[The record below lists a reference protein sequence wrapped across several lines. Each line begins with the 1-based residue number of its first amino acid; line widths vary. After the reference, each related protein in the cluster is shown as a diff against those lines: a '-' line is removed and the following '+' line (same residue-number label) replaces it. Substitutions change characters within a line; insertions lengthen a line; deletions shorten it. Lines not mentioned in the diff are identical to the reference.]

1 MISAAASS
9 KPAHE
14 GSAFEVRLSLKEGYQ
29 FSVDFE
35 PPIASLEVDEYP
47 PIGAGHGPNPSR
59 LLATAIGH
67 CLASSFLFCAR
78 KARIEVP
85 ALTVKVSGTTVRNER
100 GRWRVGGLSV
110 QLVPRVAEGDR
121 QRLSRCL
128 EIFEDFCVVTQ
139 SVRQGLPVAVEVAA
153 QA

>member
-9 KPAHE
+9 QPTAE
-14 GSAFEVRLSLKEGYQ
+14 GSAFEVRLSLKQDYQ
-29 FSVDFE
+29 FSVEFE
-35 PPIASLEVDEYP
+35 PPIPGLEVDEYP

-85 ALTVKVSGTTVRNER
+85 ALTVRVEGTTVRNER
-100 GRWRVGGLSV
+100 GRWRVGRMSV
-110 QLVPRVAEGDR
+110 QLVPRVSEADR
-121 QRLSRCL
+121 SRLARCL

-139 SVRQGLPVAVEVAA
+139 SVRQGLPVAVEVAP
-153 QA
+153 QT

>member
-1 MISAAASS
+1 MTSPAASS
-9 KPAHE
+9 QPAQE
-14 GSAFEVRLSLKEGYQ
+14 GSGFEVRLNLEEGYR

-67 CLASSFLFCAR
+67 CLASSFLFCVR

-85 ALTVKVSGTTVRNER
+85 ALTVEVSGRTVRNER
-100 GRWRVGGLSV
+100 GRWRVAGLRARLIPQV
-110 QLVPRVAEGDR
+110 NQADR
-121 QRLSRCL
+121 ERLGRCL

-139 SVRQGLPVAVEVAA
+139 SVRQGLPVAVEVAT
-153 QA
+153 QP

>member
-1 MISAAASS
+1 MISPAASS
-9 KPAHE
+9 KPAQE
-14 GSAFEVRLSLKEGYQ
+14 GSAFEVRLSMKEGYR

-35 PPIASLEVDEYP
+35 PPIPSLEVDEYP

-59 LLATAIGH
+59 LLAAAVGH

-85 ALTVKVSGTTVRNER
+85 ALTVQVKGTTVRNER
-100 GRWRVGGLSV
+100 GRWRVGSMSV
-110 QLVPRVAEGDR
+110 QLVPRVSEDDR
-121 QRLSRCL
+121 PRLSRCL

-139 SVRQGLPVAVEVAA
+139 SVRQGLPVAVEVKPAE
-153 QA
+153 